1 MCKASVYIVTIEHLP
16 DAEYPTF
23 EMYGVYADR
32 GAAIKNVRDDLAQ
45 TYPDN
50 KTREAD
56 IFGDVYRFEVLGNAP
71 EDYAILARAEVSKM
85 AIL

>member
-1 MCKASVYIVTIEHLP
+1 MKNVYIVTIEHLP

-23 EMYGVYADR
+23 EVYGVYANRD
-32 GAAIKNVRDDLAQ
+32 AAIKSVRDTLAQ

-50 KTREAD
+50 KVREAD

-71 EDYAILARAEVSKM
+71 EDYAILARAEVFKM

>member
-1 MCKASVYIVTIEHLP
+1 MKNVYIVTIEHLP

-23 EMYGVYADR
+23 EMYGVYAER
-32 GAAIKNVRDDLAQ
+32 ETAIKSVRDTLAQ

-56 IFGDVYRFEVLGNAP
+56 VFGDYRLEVLGNTP
-71 EDYAILARAEVSKM
+71 EDFTIMARAEISKM
-85 AIL
+85 AML